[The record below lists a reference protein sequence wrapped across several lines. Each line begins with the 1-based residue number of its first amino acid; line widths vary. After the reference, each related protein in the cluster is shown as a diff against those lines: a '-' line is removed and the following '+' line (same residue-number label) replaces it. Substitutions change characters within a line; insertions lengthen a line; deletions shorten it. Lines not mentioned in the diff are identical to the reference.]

1 MKEILNLSSKPCTE
15 HIMYICEPII
25 TGHFGVVIL
34 VIVQTMQLYLKNA
47 VIFATYKCIYP
58 LCVFV

>member
-1 MKEILNLSSKPCTE
+1 
-15 HIMYICEPII
+15 MYICEPII

-47 VIFATYKCIYP
+47 VIFVTHKCIYMSSV
-58 LCVFV
+58 CVCVKIMFWRVVGARKK